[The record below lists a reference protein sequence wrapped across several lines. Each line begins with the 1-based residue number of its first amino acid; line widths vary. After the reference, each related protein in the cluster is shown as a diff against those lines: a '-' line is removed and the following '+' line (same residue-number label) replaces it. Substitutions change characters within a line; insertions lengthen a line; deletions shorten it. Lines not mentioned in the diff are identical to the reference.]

1 MDSALENSASL
12 LICDVDN
19 TLFDWNAFYARA
31 FRALLHS
38 VSRKYGL
45 SEHLL
50 YGEVRT
56 VLASHRSIEYPFL
69 VQELDSFRGFE
80 EDQMKS
86 LIKTARGAFLSSR
99 RKRMR
104 PHAGVK
110 ATLEWIRRQRIPVV
124 AVSNGPIYQ
133 TSLKLRELQLS
144 RYFEG
149 IVAWEGFS
157 RPDPLDPYIGEFVTA
172 RRGGEEMAWSATVP
186 YEYLKPDT
194 RPYEIA
200 LERYNVPN
208 SAVWVVG
215 DSLASDIGPGKL
227 LGLQTVWAKYGTSI
241 DPSDLET
248 LLSITDWSDTQI
260 RALKEPPPITPKF
273 TIESFGQ
280 LEQLLPGYEEG
291 LFPITELI

>member
-1 MDSALENSASL
+1 
-12 LICDVDN
+12 
-19 TLFDWNAFYARA
+19 
-31 FRALLHS
+31 
-38 VSRKYGL
+38 
-45 SEHLL
+45 
-50 YGEVRT
+50 
-56 VLASHRSIEYPFL
+56 
-69 VQELDSFRGFE
+69 
-80 EDQMKS
+80 
-86 LIKTARGAFLSSR
+86 
-99 RKRMR
+99 
-104 PHAGVK
+104 
-110 ATLEWIRRQRIPVV
+110 
-124 AVSNGPIYQ
+124 
-133 TSLKLRELQLS
+133 
-144 RYFEG
+144 
-149 IVAWEGFS
+149 
-157 RPDPLDPYIGEFVTA
+157 
-172 RRGGEEMAWSATVP
+172 MAWSATVP